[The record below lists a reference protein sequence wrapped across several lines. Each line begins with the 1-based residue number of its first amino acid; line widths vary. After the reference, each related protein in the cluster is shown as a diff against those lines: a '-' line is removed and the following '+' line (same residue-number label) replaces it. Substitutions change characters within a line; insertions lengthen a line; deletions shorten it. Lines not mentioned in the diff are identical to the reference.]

1 MDSKLQLWTNHH
13 PLAYI
18 YCWTFVTIASINLL
32 DIKGILWQLMIV
44 ALSIL
49 WICAEAMVQLSEKK
63 RDIPLPSNPYATQG
77 SFKVPLYINDVF
89 FALLALVCFSGGD
102 NTLLGACLSIIVIA
116 SFIPFNYQ
124 DDEYRQ
130 MLQQSEEAQNINTGS
145 TNENEGNLYSSPV
158 STENNNITNSVVT
171 KTGSDLATTKP
182 TKKDALELENRSLE
196 ASDRRPEIPDS
207 VINTVLDVPP
217 LYDSEEK
224 EKSRNKEKEKPHTSM
239 LYVDVAGT
247 KYHDLKKAV
256 NYARHNDLFFD
267 TYDDLSAPEIRED
280 LYTDDDPLYE
290 TDMSDVIDHITFQPE
305 PTNKYDHRAIK
316 VIIHIEDQAFM
327 IGYVPKE
334 SLDDVWNVLKKVEH
348 GLMTVNIRGYM
359 DGGKYKAVDL
369 DDHIYTGEKPRTF
382 SLTIETTETP
392 FSYTKKGVNVAK
404 SIKEEKPLIIHKMR
418 KPLTSFVAID
428 IETTGLNAPNDK
440 VIQLSSI
447 KYINDELVDS
457 FDSYINPGENKLPLS
472 DFITKLTG
480 IKSSD
485 VENAPSLSEI
495 KDKFIEF
502 VGPLPW
508 VGHNIFRF
516 DIPFLYSSDIG
527 ISEFYAEDTYNLA
540 KKKLDRAIL
549 GNLKL
554 PTIKKYYGIQGAS
567 HNALAD
573 CKTTATVYR
582 RLRDTTLPDM
592 LNEDNKLPSLKDI
605 HFLVIG
611 SFPELYHSAIVQQ
624 IKLRSGVVDFRW
636 NKQTTYLVNG
646 ITSKS
651 YKSIQQS
658 KDHDVKF
665 LSFSEFVNLLEE
677 KDRQFTHKH
686 SN

>member
-1 MDSKLQLWTNHH
+1 MKEKYHSWLNHH
-13 PLAYI
+13 PVASG
-18 YCWTFVTIASINLL
+18 YCWTFVFLF
-32 DIKGILWQLMIV
+32 
-44 ALSIL
+44 
-49 WICAEAMVQLSEKK
+49 ICAELDVDGILLNIVWAYLSVIWVIVGVRSRLSSKK
-63 RDIPLPSNPYATQG
+63 RKIDLPNNSYMSQV
-77 SFKVPLYINDVF
+77 SFQIPLYINDVF
-89 FALLALVCFSGGD
+89 FALLALGYFLGGSNIFLGVC
-102 NTLLGACLSIIVIA
+102 LLVIVIA
-116 SFIPFNYQ
+116 SFIPFDYQ
-124 DDEYRQ
+124 DDEYQQ
-130 MLQQSEEAQNINTGS
+130 MLQQT
-145 TNENEGNLYSSPV
+145 ENEDDLHSLPVKTKNSEMGNSTVVKTVSDSKPTKPV
-158 STENNNITNSVVT
+158 KKDVLEPEKESSVVT
-171 KTGSDLATTKP
+171 DRKSETFAPTSNMALSTT
-182 TKKDALELENRSLE
+182 SLHN
-196 ASDRRPEIPDS
+196 D
-207 VINTVLDVPP
+207 
-217 LYDSEEK
+217 K
-224 EKSRNKEKEKPHTSM
+224 EKGKPRDKEKEKLHTDI

-267 TYDDLSAPEIRED
+267 TYDDLSAPKIRED

-305 PTNKYDHRAIK
+305 PTNKYDHRAIR

-348 GLMTVNIRGYM
+348 GLMTVNIHGYM

-404 SIKEEKPLIIHKMR
+404 SIKEEKPLVIHKMR

-447 KYINDELVDS
+447 KYVNDELVDS

-646 ITSKS
+646 ITDKT

-658 KDHDVKF
+658 KDHNVKF
-665 LSFSEFVNLLEE
+665 LNFTEFVNLLED
-677 KDRQFTHKH
+677 KDRRFTH
-686 SN
+686 SGN